1 MLLQEER
8 SEIRVPAE
16 TSPVLLAVVDTEEEF
31 DWDADFDP
39 AATTVEAMRH
49 IGRAQEI
56 FEQAGVCPTYVVD
69 YPVAA
74 QRTGFELLKSY
85 VDEGKAVVGAH
96 LHPWVNPPRSEQVN
110 RANSFA
116 GNLPRDLEAAKLT
129 NLSDK
134 LEESFGSRPRVYKA
148 GRYGLGPN
156 TAETLE
162 SQGFLVDLSACPA
175 FDFRSEKGPDFTG
188 FSCRPFWFG
197 RQRDLLGIPTTNGFV
212 GLARGLGSS
221 LQSLSTQPFLEKLHI
236 PGILSR
242 LSLFARLRLSPEGF
256 SFPEMR
262 QLTEALLRDGV
273 RTFTLSFHS
282 PSVEPGFTP
291 YVRDSIQ
298 LDRFLGILRDYLDY
312 FLGTVGGRSVT
323 PLEYREELLT
333 LEGRTKP

>member
-1 MLLQEER
+1 MLAQKDRTEVR
-8 SEIRVPAE
+8 IPAE
-16 TSPVLLAVVDTEEEF
+16 TTPALVVVVDTEEEF
-31 DWDADFDP
+31 DWNADFDSR
-39 AATTVEAMRH
+39 ATTVEAMRH
-49 IGRAQEI
+49 IGRAQEV
-56 FEQAGVCPTYVVD
+56 FQQAGVCPTYVVD

-74 QRTGFELLKSY
+74 QRTGYELLKGY
-85 VDEGKAVVGAH
+85 VDAGNAVVGAH
-96 LHPWVNPPRSEQVN
+96 LHPWVNPPRSEPVS

-116 GNLPRDLEAAKLT
+116 GNLSCELEAAKLT

-134 LEESFGSRPRVYKA
+134 LEESFGYRPQIYKA

-197 RQRDLLGIPTTNGFV
+197 RQGDLLGIPTTNGFV
-212 GLARGLGSS
+212 GLARGLGSP
-221 LQSLSTQPFLEKLHI
+221 LQALASQPSFEKLHI

-242 LSLFARLRLSPEGF
+242 LGLFARLRLSPEGF
-256 SFPEMR
+256 SLPEMR

-298 LDRFLGILRDYLDY
+298 LDTFLGILRDYLDY

-333 LEGRTKP
+333 LEGRTEP